1 MRQWANHI
9 ILGTDNVQNVDRIL
23 RVPGTLNWKDVDN
36 PKPVTLL
43 KGGGIKPTYKESLI
57 VRHLGDARLDA
68 LLASAK
74 QGQLGRAE
82 PRIHHA
88 SGRITDLL
96 DVFMLEAEEA
106 CQAFETNPA
115 WEYRLN
121 IVRADLPEI
130 LEYYFG
136 RE

>member
-1 MRQWANHI
+1 
-9 ILGTDNVQNVDRIL
+9 VV
-23 RVPGTLNWKDVDN
+23 
-36 PKPVTLL
+36 LL
-43 KGGGIKPTYKESLI
+43 KGGGIKPTYKESLL

-74 QGQLGRAE
+74 QGQLGKAE
-82 PRIHHA
+82 PRIRHA

-106 CQAFETNPA
+106 CQAFETNHA

-130 LEYYFG
+130 LEYFFNG
-136 RE
+136 

>member
-1 MRQWANHI
+1 
-9 ILGTDNVQNVDRIL
+9 
-23 RVPGTLNWKDVDN
+23 
-36 PKPVTLL
+36 LL
-43 KGGGIKPTYKESLI
+43 

-74 QGQLGRAE
+74 QGQLGKAE
-82 PRIHHA
+82 PRIRHA

-106 CQAFETNPA
+106 CQAFETNHA

-130 LEYYFG
+130 LEYFFNG
-136 RE
+136 